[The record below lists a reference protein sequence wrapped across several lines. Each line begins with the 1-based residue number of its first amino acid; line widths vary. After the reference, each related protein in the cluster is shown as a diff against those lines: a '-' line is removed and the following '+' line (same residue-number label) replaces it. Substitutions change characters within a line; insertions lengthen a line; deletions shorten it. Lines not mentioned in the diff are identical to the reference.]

1 MPAQDT
7 AKNAGVPKKH
17 IMADNKIVSGVCSR
31 MAGPYMKSGESI
43 ILTTDRVMI
52 DDIEYDL
59 ILTSQRLALVDSGHT
74 SEEPQ
79 VVPFATILS
88 VKGGITPAR
97 EPFITLTVID
107 PVGLEDSR
115 TIDLVFSQ
123 QPYEDRAA
131 ECDRWVQKLIE
142 NIVSVRQEPAPAGK
156 QAAPVKSRG
165 MNPTV
170 RRFEAPEMPRPHS
183 EVARKSQGPSG
194 ELLSA
199 MQKTAWDTQ
208 ENLPEAPAGQT
219 SPEREGYP
227 ETGTPA
233 PAPAAEEEGT
243 SPMPGE
249 PVTGPG
255 SPAESAGAISPP
267 TPGQGSTG
275 VPVRDEDLPK
285 TDERTDQAV
294 VPAIPSE
301 ELVLVATGEVQ
312 KDTVPVP
319 PDERTDEKGLQGT
332 EKEPL
337 PARTGARA
345 RKPARKKKKS
355 SPAPAKTTAQPESS
369 PGYAYPALSDP
380 DDRGDVLREEPARL
394 PADTPGQANV
404 PGISPPG
411 RGEQVGLP
419 DRVVFPV
426 LSPAIPDTTPETPPV
441 VQTPAGQPPA
451 PQPEK
456 IPVRVLAA
464 VAIILL
470 IIIGAA
476 AITLF
481 SPAGNP
487 IGPSHPVITPTLT
500 PLPVTIIPA
509 IVIPSE
515 GVWVGVSYNG
525 TYLGK
530 YGNPGGLI
538 EVRGTGEQFYPI
550 KDSNGLVQASFTKQ
564 DYYGDTLIVGVY
576 NNGTM
581 VRQFTTSAPGGTITL
596 LVNSTTGKAPFVP
609 VTTTGE

>member
-1 MPAQDT
+1 M
-7 AKNAGVPKKH
+7 
-17 IMADNKIVSGVCSR
+17 CSR
-31 MAGPYMKSGESI
+31 LAGPYMKSGESI
-43 ILTTDRVMI
+43 VLTTDRVMI

-88 VKGGITPAR
+88 VKGGTTPAR

-115 TIDLVFSQ
+115 TIDLIFSQ

-219 SPEREGYP
+219 SSEGVGYP
-227 ETGTPA
+227 ETATPP

-243 SPMPGE
+243 TPVPGE

-267 TPGQGSTG
+267 TPGQGNAGPSI
-275 VPVRDEDLPK
+275 RDEDLAK
-285 TDERTDQAV
+285 TDERTDQAA
-294 VPAIPSE
+294 VPPTPSE
-301 ELVLVATGEVQ
+301 ELVPVVTGRGQ
-312 KDTVPVP
+312 KDTVPVL
-319 PDERTDEKGLQGT
+319 PDELTDEKGLQET

-345 RKPARKKKKS
+345 RKPAKKKKKT

-369 PGYAYPALSDP
+369 PEYAYPALSDP
-380 DDRGDVLREEPARL
+380 DDRGDVSREDPARL
-394 PADTPGQANV
+394 PVDNPGQADV
-404 PGISPPG
+404 PGMSPPG

-426 LSPAIPDTTPETPPV
+426 LFPAIPDTIPE
-441 VQTPAGQPPA
+441 TPAGQPPA

-456 IPVRVLAA
+456 IPVMVFAA
-464 VAIILL
+464 VAIVLL

-476 AITLF
+476 AITFLY
-481 SPAGNP
+481 PAGNP
-487 IGPSHPVITPTLT
+487 TGPVHPVITPTLT
-500 PLPVTIIPA
+500 PLPVTTIPA
-509 IVIPSE
+509 TVIPLQ
-515 GVWVGVSYNG
+515 GVWVKVTYNG
-525 TYLGK
+525 TFIGS
-530 YGNPGGLI
+530 YGNPGPANQH
-538 EVRGTGEQFYPI
+538 EVRGTGEQVYPI
-550 KDSNGLVQASFTKQ
+550 MNSNDLVQASFTKQ
-564 DYYGDTLIVGVY
+564 DYYGDTLIVEVY
-576 NNGTM
+576 NNGTLIK
-581 VRQFTTSAPGGTITL
+581 QFKTSAPKGTISI

-609 VTTTGE
+609 VTTTSE

>member
-1 MPAQDT
+1 
-7 AKNAGVPKKH
+7 
-17 IMADNKIVSGVCSR
+17 
-31 MAGPYMKSGESI
+31 
-43 ILTTDRVMI
+43 MI